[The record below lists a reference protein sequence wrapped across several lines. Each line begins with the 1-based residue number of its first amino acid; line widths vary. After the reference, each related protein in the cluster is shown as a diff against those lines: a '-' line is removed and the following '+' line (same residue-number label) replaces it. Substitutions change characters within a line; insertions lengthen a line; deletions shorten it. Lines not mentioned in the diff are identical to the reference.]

1 MPPVRLDV
9 IPVLGSRASS
19 SRSGREGSAD
29 VELAFRVGALILPLL
44 LGALAERRRLFAE
57 PDRAIAHL
65 NVYAL
70 YVAFPALV
78 YVGIADAR
86 FALPTHVGFYALVP
100 VALLLA
106 LVLVRATAR
115 DAAGTVALVVAFGNV
130 AYLGLPLVQRIL
142 GDDVIGVASLA
153 VAIHVSLSML
163 LGPWLLLRWSGRVG
177 AAPVSAVLRQP
188 LTYAPFVG
196 LAARALPEELVDG
209 TVALLEPLGASAAPV
224 AMFLLGLYLH
234 RHRDALALDAVV
246 LRHVALKLFV
256 LPAITFALALAL
268 RAFGQLEVLEARVLV
283 LLAAMPAAISTFAI
297 AERFGVGER
306 RVCQAVVATSW
317 ISALTIPV
325 ATWLVGV
332 AFE

>member
-1 MPPVRLDV
+1 MASTLADAWTDA
-9 IPVLGSRASS
+9 GNASS
-19 SRSGREGSAD
+19 PRGHEGSAD

-86 FALPTHVGFYALVP
+86 FALPTSLGFYVLVP
-100 VALLLA
+100 LA
-106 LVLVRATAR
+106 LAITLGATRVFAKS
-115 DAAGTVALVVAFGNV
+115 AAGTVALVVTFGNV
-130 AYLGLPLVQRIL
+130 AYLGLPLVQRVL
-142 GDDVIGVASLA
+142 GDAVVGIASLA

-163 LGPWLLLRWSGRVG
+163 LGPWLLLRWSGSEG
-177 AAPVSAVLRQP
+177 AAPVAAVLRQP

-196 LAARALPEELVDG
+196 LAARALPDELVAG

-234 RHRDALALDAVV
+234 RHRDALRLDAVV
-246 LRHVALKLFV
+246 LRHVVLKLGV
-256 LPAITFALALAL
+256 LPAITFGL
-268 RAFGQLEVLEARVLV
+268 AFGLRELELLGALEARVLV

-317 ISALTIPV
+317 LSALTIPLV
-325 ATWLVGV
+325 AWLVGL
-332 AFE
+332 AFA

>member
-1 MPPVRLDV
+1 M
-9 IPVLGSRASS
+9 
-19 SRSGREGSAD
+19 
-29 VELAFRVGALILPLL
+29 ELAFRVGALVLPLL

-86 FALPTHVGFYALVP
+86 FALPTSLGFYVLVP
-100 VALLLA
+100 LA
-106 LVLVRATAR
+106 LAITLGFTRVFAR
-115 DAAGTVALVVAFGNV
+115 SAAGTVALVVTFGNV
-130 AYLGLPLVQRIL
+130 AYLGLPLVQRVL
-142 GDDVIGVASLA
+142 GDAVVGVASLA

-163 LGPWLLLRWSGRVG
+163 LGPWLLLRWSGSEG
-177 AAPVSAVLRQP
+177 AAPIAAVLRQP

-196 LAARALPEELVDG
+196 LTARALPDELVAG

-234 RHRDALALDAVV
+234 RHRDALRLDAVV
-246 LRHVALKLFV
+246 LRHVVLKLCV
-256 LPAITFALALAL
+256 LPAVTFGL
-268 RAFGQLEVLEARVLV
+268 AFGLRELGRLEAVEARVLV

-317 ISALTIPV
+317 ISTLTIPL
-325 ATWLVGV
+325 AAWLVGL
-332 AFE
+332 AFV

>member
-29 VELAFRVGALILPLL
+29 VELAFRIGALILPLL

-86 FALPTHVGFYALVP
+86 FALPTHLGFYALVP
-100 VALLLA
+100 TALLITLG
-106 LVLVRATAR
+106 LTRFVAR
-115 DAAGTVALVVAFGNV
+115 DSAGTVALVVTFGNV
-130 AYLGLPLVQRIL
+130 AYLGLPLVQRLL
-142 GDDVIGVASLA
+142 GDEVVGIASLA

-163 LGPWLLLRWSGRVG
+163 LGPWLLLRWSGSSG
-177 AAPVSAVLRQP
+177 SAPVSAVLRQP
-188 LTYAPFVG
+188 LTYAPFLG
-196 LAARALPEELVDG
+196 LAARALPSELVGG

-234 RHRDALALDAVV
+234 RHRDALRLDAVV
-246 LRHVALKLFV
+246 LRHVSLKLGV
-256 LPAITFALALAL
+256 LPVITFGLALGL
-268 RAFGQLEVLEARVLV
+268 RELDLLGAMEARVLV

-297 AERFGVGER
+297 AERFAVGER

-317 ISALTIPV
+317 ISALTIPL
-325 ATWLVGV
+325 AAWLVGI
-332 AFE
+332 AFV